1 MTAWVAET
9 GAWLLQAAATLPD
22 TIVTKQ
28 VETDPGAF
36 SKLTSIASG
45 LMTISILVLT
55 VALVPAAW
63 NFRKSYKKINELL
76 DRVYGD
82 INPLVRHASVIAD
95 NVDYITTSI
104 RVDIQQ
110 VSRTI
115 ATANERLL
123 EVVKVTEQRLGD
135 FNALLGVVQ
144 EEAEDVFVSTAATM
158 RGIRRGASTFGETG
172 APPARSRLT
181 DSLDGELEDALD
193 DDLEDTLDDT
203 LDDVVDDVI
212 DDVVD
217 GSLEPVGDGLAF
229 DVAGGRP
236 RGEPVALPGDDDDT
250 FDAGDMNDGD
260 DRGDP
265 PSYGRYE
272 KPRIRPRGRTRG
284 PAE

>member
-1 MTAWVAET
+1 MSAWVAET
-9 GAWLLQAAATLPD
+9 GVWLLQQAATLPD

-28 VETDPGAF
+28 VQMDPGAF
-36 SKLTSIASG
+36 SKITSVASG

-82 INPLVRHASVIAD
+82 INPLMRHASVVAD

-123 EVVKVTEQRLGD
+123 EAVKVTEQRLGD

-158 RGIRRGASTFGETG
+158 RGIRRGATAFGETA
-172 APPARSRLT
+172 APPVRSRLT
-181 DSLDGELEDALD
+181 DALDGELADALDEDLEDALD
-193 DDLEDTLDDT
+193 DAGDEALESAE
-203 LDDVVDDVI
+203 
-212 DDVVD
+212 D
-217 GSLEPVGDGLAF
+217 GMAF
-229 DVAGGRP
+229 DAVGGSPRRAAGP
-236 RGEPVALPGDDDDT
+236 LPGDDDDT
-250 FDAGDMNDGD
+250 SDLGDMSDGD

-265 PSYGRYE
+265 PVYGRYE
-272 KPRIRPRGRTRG
+272 RPRIRPRGRTRR
-284 PAE
+284 PAD

>member
-1 MTAWVAET
+1 MSAWVAET

-28 VETDPGAF
+28 VETDPGTF
-36 SKLTSIASG
+36 SKVTSIASG

-82 INPLVRHASVIAD
+82 INPLMRHASVVAD

-123 EVVKVTEQRLGD
+123 EAVKVTEQRLGD

-144 EEAEDVFVSTAATM
+144 EEAEDIFVSTAATM
-158 RGIRRGASTFGETG
+158 RGIRRGASTFGES
-172 APPARSRLT
+172 APPPASSRLT
-181 DSLDGELEDALD
+181 DALDGELADALD
-193 DDLEDTLDDT
+193 DDLEDTLDDA
-203 LDDVVDDVI
+203 I
-212 DDVVD
+212 DDAID
-217 GSLEPVGDGLAF
+217 EALEPTDEGVDL
-229 DVAGGRP
+229 DVAGERSRRDP
-236 RGEPVALPGDDDDT
+236 FPVLGDDDDT
-250 FDAGDMNDGD
+250 FDAGDMSDGD

-265 PSYGRYE
+265 PVYGRYE

-284 PAE
+284 PADQRGTP

>member
-1 MTAWVAET
+1 MSAWVAET

-22 TIVTKQ
+22 TIITKQ

-36 SKLTSIASG
+36 SKVTSIASG

-82 INPLVRHASVIAD
+82 INPLMRHASVVAD

-123 EVVKVTEQRLGD
+123 EAVKVTEQRLGD

-158 RGIRRGASTFGETG
+158 RGIRRGASTFGEAA

-181 DSLDGELEDALD
+181 DALDGELADALD
-193 DDLEDTLDDT
+193 DDLEDTLDDA
-203 LDDVVDDVI
+203 I
-212 DDVVD
+212 DEA
-217 GSLEPVGDGLAF
+217 LEPMDDGLDPDSDL

-236 RGEPVALPGDDDDT
+236 RHEPVPRLGDENDT

-265 PSYGRYE
+265 PVYGRYE

-284 PAE
+284 SAD